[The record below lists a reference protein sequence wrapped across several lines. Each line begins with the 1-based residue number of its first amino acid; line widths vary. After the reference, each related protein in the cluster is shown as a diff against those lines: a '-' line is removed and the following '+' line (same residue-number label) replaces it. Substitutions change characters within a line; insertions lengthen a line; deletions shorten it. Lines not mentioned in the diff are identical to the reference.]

1 MISSFSSEQ
10 GTSVLRVKAPFRIA
24 RQQGSALIFALMTLV
39 ALMLAAVALVRS
51 VDTGSRVLG
60 NLGFKQDATAA
71 ADKATA
77 AALASLSG
85 IDLNANLNTGTV
97 AYYATA
103 LDGVDTTGQ
112 QIQPGAAGYATRSV
126 VNWDLDN
133 CAYAPSPAVCAV
145 TPSDPPIA
153 IDANTTARFFISRL
167 CLTAGDPSAAG
178 NTCQRP
184 LRSSTSAAPPKGS
197 LDYAHYERFAGVSGP
212 YYRIV
217 VRVVGAR
224 GTTSFTET
232 IVHF

>member
-1 MISSFSSEQ
+1 MVNSNMSTPAGVARRASP
-10 GTSVLRVKAPFRIA
+10 RWRI
-24 RQQGSALIFALMTLV
+24 QQQRGSALIFALMTLV

-51 VDTGSRVLG
+51 VDTSSRVLG
-60 NLGFKQDATAA
+60 NLGFKQEATAA

-77 AALASLSG
+77 AAIASLSG
-85 IDLNANLNTGTV
+85 INLNTNVNTGVV
-97 AYYATA
+97 AYYATS
-103 LDGVDTTGQ
+103 LDGLDTTGQ
-112 QIQPGAAGYATRSV
+112 QVQPGAPGYATRAV

-133 CAYAPSPAVCAV
+133 CGYAPSTALCVV
-145 TPSDPPIA
+145 TPSDPPVT
-153 IDANTTARFFISRL
+153 IDANTSARYFISRL
-167 CLTAGDPSAAG
+167 CLTTGDPTAAG

-184 LRSSTSAAPPKGS
+184 LRASSSAAPPKGS
-197 LDYAHYERFAGVSGP
+197 LDYAHYERFAGVAGP